1 MGLIRGQ
8 PRQPW
13 HSTGLA
19 SSQPPT
25 PGVAGPGPQTTLR
38 RSMSA
43 RETYRRETG
52 YMPYQLPGLANSIP
66 GKFPPNSACTRVHDV
81 PAFSLGSAPRPR
93 ARSHHGCDGEGGHEA
108 QPPSWLITLSGF
120 VSADRDSRRCRLVA

>member
-25 PGVAGPGPQTTLR
+25 PGVAGPGPQTSLR

-43 RETYRRETG
+43 RETYHRRE
-52 YMPYQLPGLANSIP
+52 YMAGAPYHLPALANSIP
-66 GKFPPNSACTRVHDV
+66 GKSPANFVPDCMRGV
-81 PAFSLGSAPRPR
+81 PAFPLPGRVREATADAHAKAHGR
-93 ARSHHGCDGEGGHEA
+93 AGTR
-108 QPPSWLITLSGF
+108 
-120 VSADRDSRRCRLVA
+120 RSRRRTRT